1 MADSENTRPFYK
13 CTIPGEWD
21 VKRLDEI
28 ATVVRGSSPRP
39 AGDPRYFNGS
49 FMPWLTVASLTN
61 TSDGQ
66 TTVTETEGHLTEEG
80 AKQSRELKAG
90 TLILS
95 NSGATLG
102 VAKLLGI
109 NCCAN
114 DGIAAFI
121 DWDDK
126 KADKLFALYFLNSR
140 TKHFREVVAPGN
152 GQPNLNTE
160 LIGIEHI
167 PLPPLAEQK
176 AIAHVLGLMDRAIE
190 KNNRLI
196 AQKELRKKWLMQNL
210 LTGKKRLQGF
220 TDEWSV
226 CKLSDLFERVTRK
239 NIAGCTNVVTISAQ
253 RGFVR
258 QTEFFNKSVAS
269 ETLDNYFLVHRGE
282 YCYNKSY
289 SNGYPWGATKRLKDA
304 DEAVVTT
311 LYICFELKDSEA
323 ANGNFFE
330 YFFEANLLDRG
341 LTQIAHEGGR
351 AHGLLNVTPSDF
363 FSLKITI
370 PSFEEQT
377 AIAKVLQTADK
388 EIALL
393 KMRADKLREQKKGMM
408 QQLLTGKMRLRTQ

>member
-1 MADSENTRPFYK
+1 VTKQDYAQREWQDIRLGSLVDIFSGVSPSELELSDTGDNPFVKVEDLNSCEKYQCQSRTYSSSSRFLVPEMSIVFPKRGAAILNNKVRINSVPIHIDSNLMAIRPKSSRVSTEFLYYRIIFEKLYK
-13 CTIPGEWD
+13 IADTSTIP
-21 VKRLDEI
+21 
-28 ATVVRGSSPRP
+28 
-39 AGDPRYFNGS
+39 
-49 FMPWLTVASLTN
+49 
-61 TSDGQ
+61 Q
-66 TTVTETEGHLTEEG
+66 
-80 AKQSRELKAG
+80 
-90 TLILS
+90 
-95 NSGATLG
+95 
-102 VAKLLGI
+102 I
-109 NCCAN
+109 NN
-114 DGIAAFI
+114 
-121 DWDDK
+121 
-126 KADKLFALYFLNSR
+126 
-140 TKHFREVVAPGN
+140 KHIIPYTF
-152 GQPNLNTE
+152 
-160 LIGIEHI
+160 
-167 PLPPLAEQK
+167 PLPPLTEQK
-176 AIAHVLGLMDRAIE
+176 AIAHVLGLIDTAIE
-190 KNNRLI
+190 KNNRFI

-239 NIAGCTNVVTISAQ
+239 NRAGCTNVVTISAQ

-311 LYICFELKDSEA
+311 LYICFALKDSEA